1 MTVEYSDGLAGLAW
15 LKRWRGACNKR
26 HCANP
31 GARRHP
37 GPAETRVMLLA
48 RRRNKRRED
57 DSRRD
62 DGLATSDVVLQQ
74 MRENVRQMFRS
85 SKGCHV
91 EMKYAD
97 PALPRAK
104 DQGCGS
110 CPTSLLHAEQV
121 DEGARVLNR
130 PGQPKH
136 ANSVNCKRVLDG

>member
-1 MTVEYSDGLAGLAW
+1 MRVTSVIVRIQAHADI
-15 LKRWRGACNKR
+15 R
-26 HCANP
+26 
-31 GARRHP
+31 
-37 GPAETRVMLLA
+37 PAETRVMLLA

-104 DQGCGS
+104 GQDCGS

-130 PGQPKH
+130 PGQRQSTQT
-136 ANSVNCKRVLDG
+136 A